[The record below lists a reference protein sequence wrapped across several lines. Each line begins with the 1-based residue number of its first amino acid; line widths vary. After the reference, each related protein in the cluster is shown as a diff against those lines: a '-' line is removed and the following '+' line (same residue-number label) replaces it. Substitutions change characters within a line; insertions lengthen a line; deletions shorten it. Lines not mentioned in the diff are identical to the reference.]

1 MISLSIWPEGG
12 KLLSHKPLSRAVAT
26 SPPAK
31 APINIPKI
39 LIADMVSG
47 DKVSTQ
53 YAVTKKPI
61 KKETRY
67 VQGCFSPSTKIIF
80 WKIKVIS
87 AGNKTISKSSLTNN
101 ICSSFFHVNQVGQ
114 RSNDVFSTHT

>member
-1 MISLSIWPEGG
+1 MISLSIWSEGG
-12 KLLSHKPLSRAVAT
+12 KLFSDKPLSRAVAT

-39 LIADMVSG
+39 LNADMASTDIVS
-47 DKVSTQ
+47 SQ
-53 YAVTKKPI
+53 YSVTKKPI

-67 VQGCFSPSTKIIF
+67 IQGLSSTKITF

-87 AGNKTISKSSLTNN
+87 AGNKTINISSLT
-101 ICSSFFHVNQVGQ
+101 IRSSLFHVNQI
-114 RSNDVFSTHT
+114 R